1 LHNRRTKSHTVRDMG
16 SKLDGELS
24 SFFSGEILL
33 DLASVMTHGIVHMDH
48 QLFLADSPIGVRIFL
63 G

>member
-1 LHNRRTKSHTVRDMG
+1 MRDLG
-16 SKLDGELS
+16 GQLDEELS

-33 DLASVMTHGIVHMDH
+33 DLASVMTHGIVHVDD
-48 QLFLADSPIGVRIFL
+48 QLFLVNSPLDIRIFL